1 MRDDQASLTAT
12 AVALARVAHAPALAS
27 RVLLPTGAAE
37 LAALW
42 AAPGLGKP
50 LRLMAKLLSGG
61 LVDHLRLRTAAID
74 VAVEAAIAAGATQV
88 VLLGAGLDARAHR
101 LPGLGEVTVWEIDH
115 PATQGQKRRRARRLT
130 PRAAAVRYVPVDFSV
145 DDLQE
150 RLDAAG
156 LPAAEPSVWVWEGV
170 TMYLPPAA
178 TRATLAAIDALSPPG
193 SVLAMTYMQPQ
204 LLRGEAAQAAA
215 LRLFARLGEPLIGG
229 MSAETAGALIAA
241 TGWSTEADTGV
252 RDWTAAHGGHWLASA
267 MFGSERL
274 LVARK

>member
-12 AVALARVAHAPALAS
+12 AVALARVAHAPTSVS
-27 RVLLPTGAAE
+27 RALLPMGAAQ

-42 AAPGLGKP
+42 AAPGVGRP
-50 LRLMAKLLSGG
+50 LRLAARLMSGG

-74 VAVEAAIAAGATQV
+74 TAVEAAISAGVTQV

-101 LPGLGEVTVWEIDH
+101 LPGLGGVTVWEVDH
-115 PATQGQKRRRARRLT
+115 PATQGEKRRRARRLK
-130 PRAAAVRYVPVDFSV
+130 PSAAAVRYVSVDFAV
-145 DDLQE
+145 DDLRE
-150 RLDAAG
+150 RLEMAG
-156 LPAAEPSVWVWEGV
+156 LPADEPSVWVWEGV
-170 TMYLPPAA
+170 TMYLPAAA
-178 TRATLAAIDALSPPG
+178 TQATLAAIDALSAPG
-193 SVLAMTYMQPQ
+193 SVLAMTYMQPK
-204 LLRGEAAQAAA
+204 LLRGQAAQAVA
-215 LRLFARLGEPLIGG
+215 LGLFARLGEPLIGA
-229 MSAETAGALIAA
+229 MSVASADALIAA